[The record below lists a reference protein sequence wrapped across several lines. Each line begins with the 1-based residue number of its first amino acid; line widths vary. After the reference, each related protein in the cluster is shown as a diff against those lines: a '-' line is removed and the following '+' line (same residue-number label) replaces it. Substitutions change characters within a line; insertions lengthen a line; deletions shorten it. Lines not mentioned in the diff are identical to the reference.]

1 MMSIQ
6 NYKHLMKSITSVK
19 AFNRWAVF
27 YTVILIVSLI
37 YNSVYTFQF
46 YDFSDL
52 FINYQGGFIR
62 RGLMGEGLLWLYSQ
76 GLNPIYVAYT
86 MSLTAYLI
94 VVLFMVRHFRKH
106 GYALGLLTISFLLGG
121 VGIFGLAFFRRDFI
135 ILCLFLLIVRMWK
148 RLPFGRWLIWGNIL
162 AMIAILSH
170 EVFAFWAMPLL
181 LLMTHLRTHH
191 WLRALACWIPSILVF
206 LLCLYESGNIMQYQ
220 LIKKSTEAFLEYP
233 NVIDFLS
240 FDKGYVM
247 KFHLHYNF
255 LDSVYH
261 IPNVIGSVVS
271 VLLAIYIS
279 TMANTVYRTS
289 SVKSTQENL
298 SYSSL
303 FLGLLLCLVPMLTIL
318 STDYTRTLMYA
329 SLSSY
334 MVVFSLTESECNDL
348 VPSFFKRWTGNVLTF
363 IKRLLPP
370 TRGKI
375 LLMVLFLGTVEW
387 TGQGTFGLLRN
398 SEIGNALM
406 VVYKVMVKLIENISC

>member
-1 MMSIQ
+1 ME
-6 NYKHLMKSITSVK
+6 SITSVK
-19 AFNRWAVF
+19 AFNRWTAF

-62 RGLMGEGLLWLYSQ
+62 RGLLGEGLLWFYSL
-76 GLNPIYVAYT
+76 GFNPIYVAYT
-86 MSLTAYLI
+86 MSLVAYLI
-94 VVLFMVRHFRKH
+94 IVLFMVCHFCKR
-106 GYALGLLTISFLLGG
+106 GYALGLLTVSFLLGG
-121 VGIFGLAFFRRDFI
+121 VGIFGLAFFRRDFL
-135 ILCLFLLIVRMWK
+135 ILCLFLLIVRLWK
-148 RLPFGRWLIWGNIL
+148 RLHFRMWLVCGNVL

-181 LLMTHLRTHH
+181 LLMTQLRTRH
-191 WLRALACWIPSILVF
+191 WIKTLVCWIPSILVF
-206 LLCLYESGNIMQYQ
+206 LLCLYESGNIMQYH

-255 LDSVYH
+255 LDSVHH

-279 TMANTVYRTS
+279 TMVNTVYRVS
-289 SVKSTQENL
+289 SVRNSQENL
-298 SYSSL
+298 CYSAL
-303 FLGLLLCLVPMLTIL
+303 FLGLLVCLIPMLTIL

-334 MVVFSLTESECNDL
+334 IVIFSLTEKECNGL
-348 VPSFFKRWTGNVLTF
+348 VPGFILRWVGKVLAI
-363 IKRLLPP
+363 IKHLLPP

-375 LLMVLFLGTVEW
+375 LFMVLFLGTVEW

-406 VVYKVMVKLIENISC
+406 VIYKVVVKLIENISC

>member
-1 MMSIQ
+1 MKIL
-6 NYKHLMKSITSVK
+6 NYKLFIESVTSVK
-19 AFNRWAVF
+19 TLNRWAAF
-27 YTVILIVSLI
+27 YMVILIVSLV

-62 RGLMGEGLLWLYSQ
+62 RGLLGEGLLWVYSL
-76 GLNPIYVAYT
+76 GGNPFYVAYA

-94 VVLFMVRHFRKH
+94 IVLFMVYHFHKR
-106 GYALGLLTISFLLGG
+106 GYAVGLLTVSFLLGG
-121 VGIFGLAFFRRDFI
+121 VGIFGLAFFRRDFLM
-135 ILCLFLLIVRMWK
+135 LCLFLLIVKLWRN
-148 RLPFGRWLIWGNIL
+148 LPFSWWVVCGNIL
-162 AMIAILSH
+162 AMMAILCH

-181 LLMTHLRTHH
+181 LLITHLRIHH
-191 WLRALACWIPSILVF
+191 WIKAIVCWIPSLLVF
-206 LLCLYESGNIMQYQ
+206 LLCLYESGNIIQYQ

-255 LDSVYH
+255 LDSMHH
-261 IPNVIGSVVS
+261 IPNVIGSVAS

-279 TMANTVYRTS
+279 TMANTVYRIS
-289 SVKSTQENL
+289 SVRNSQDNL
-298 SYSSL
+298 YYSAL
-303 FLGLLLCLVPMLTIL
+303 FLGLLVCFVPMLTIL

-334 MVVFSLTESECNDL
+334 IVIFSLTEKECNDL
-348 VPSFFKRWTGNVLTF
+348 VPGFILRCVGKVLTF
-363 IKRLLPP
+363 IKRWFPP
-370 TRGKI
+370 TRVKI
-375 LLMVLFLGTVEW
+375 LLIVLFLGTVEW
-387 TGQGTFGLLRN
+387 TGQGTLGLLRN

-406 VVYKVMVKLIENISC
+406 VIYKVMVKLIENISC

>member
-1 MMSIQ
+1 MNIK
-6 NYKHLMKSITSVK
+6 NYKHFIENMSSVK
-19 AFNRWAVF
+19 LFNRWTVF

-52 FINYQGGFIR
+52 FINYQDGFIR
-62 RGLMGEGLLWLYSQ
+62 RGLLGEGLLWVYSQ
-76 GLNPIYVAYT
+76 GLNPIYVAYA
-86 MSLTAYLI
+86 MSLVAYGVI
-94 VVLFMVRHFRKH
+94 VLFMVHHFLKRE
-106 GYALGLLTISFLLGG
+106 YAVGLLLVSFLLGG
-121 VGIFGLAFFRRDFI
+121 VGIFGLAFFRRDFL
-135 ILCLFLLIVRMWK
+135 ILCLFLLIVRLWK
-148 RLPFGRWLIWGNIL
+148 HLPFRMWLVYGNVL

-170 EVFAFWAMPLL
+170 EVFAFWALPLL
-181 LLMTHLRTHH
+181 LMMTHLRTRH
-191 WLRALACWIPSILVF
+191 WLKALAGWAPSILVF
-206 LLCLYESGNIMQYQ
+206 LLCLYKSGNIMQYH
-220 LIKKSTEAFLEYP
+220 LIRKSTEVFLEYP

-240 FDKGYVM
+240 FEKEYVM

-255 LDSVYH
+255 LDSTHH

-271 VLLAIYIS
+271 ILLAIYIS
-279 TMANTVYRTS
+279 TMANVVYRTS
-289 SVKSTQENL
+289 TVKNSQENL
-298 SYSSL
+298 CYSAL
-303 FLGLLLCLVPMLTIL
+303 FLGLLICLLPMLTIL

-334 MVVFSLTESECNDL
+334 IVIFSLTEKECNNL
-348 VPSFFKRWTGNVLTF
+348 VPGFIQRWTGKVLAL

-375 LLMVLFLGTVEW
+375 LFMVLFLGTVEW

-406 VVYKVMVKLIENISC
+406 VIYKVMVKLIENILC